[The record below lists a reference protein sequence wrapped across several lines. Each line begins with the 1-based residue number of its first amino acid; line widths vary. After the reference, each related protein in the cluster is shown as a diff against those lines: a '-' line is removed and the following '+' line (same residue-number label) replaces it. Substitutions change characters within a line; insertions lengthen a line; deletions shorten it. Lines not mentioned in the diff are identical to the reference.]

1 MVLLMVRRIVQS
13 CPVLTLMRRRAVQ
26 SCVVLR
32 RVGVQS

>member
-13 CPVLTLMRRRAVQ
+13 CPVPTLMRRRAVQ